1 MFQAYYYEFFGQAIP
16 VRAITDYL
24 D

>member
-24 D
+24 G

>member
-1 MFQAYYYEFFGQAIP
+1 MFQAYYYEFFGQAFP